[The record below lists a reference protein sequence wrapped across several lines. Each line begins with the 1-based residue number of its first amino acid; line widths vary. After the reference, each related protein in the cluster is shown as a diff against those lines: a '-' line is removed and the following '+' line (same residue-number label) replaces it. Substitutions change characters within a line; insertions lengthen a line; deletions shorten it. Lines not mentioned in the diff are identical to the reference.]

1 MKKIELFAA
10 LFLLLGITIQAQTA
24 WKIDEAHSK
33 VQFSVSHMV
42 ISDVT
47 GQFRKFDGNI
57 TSAGDDFS
65 KGRVEMTMQVASI
78 NTDNEKRDEHL
89 KSADFF
95 DAQKYPEIKFVGK
108 SLKKVKGNKYKLTG
122 NFTMKGVTRPIT
134 LDVIYGGVI
143 KDPYGRVRSGFK
155 VSGTINRF
163 DYNLKWNNMLE
174 TGGAVVGKDVN
185 LVCNIE
191 LVRE

>member
-47 GQFRKFDGNI
+47 GQFRKFDGSI

>member
-1 MKKIELFAA
+1 MTKIKLFAA
-10 LFLLLGITIQAQTA
+10 LFLLLGVTIQAQTA

-47 GQFRKFDGNI
+47 GQFRKFDGSI

-65 KGRVEMTMQVASI
+65 KGRVEMTMHVASI

-95 DAQKYPEIKFVGK
+95 DAQNYPEIKFVGK
-108 SLKKVKGNKYKLTG
+108 SLKKIKGNKYKLTG

-155 VSGTINRF
+155 VTGTINRF

>member
-1 MKKIELFAA
+1 MEKIELFAA